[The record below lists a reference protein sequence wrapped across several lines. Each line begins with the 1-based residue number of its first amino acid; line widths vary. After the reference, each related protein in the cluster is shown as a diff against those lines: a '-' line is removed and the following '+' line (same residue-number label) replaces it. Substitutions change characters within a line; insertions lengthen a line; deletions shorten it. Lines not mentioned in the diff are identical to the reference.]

1 MSRIMHRESQF
12 KQESSFGISAERQQ
26 SLEVTQRRDFSATS
40 LATSLAAAI
49 ASKAEY
55 CRKDS

>member
-1 MSRIMHRESQF
+1 MSRIMHRESQM
-12 KQESSFGISAERQQ
+12 KQGSSFGISGRQQ